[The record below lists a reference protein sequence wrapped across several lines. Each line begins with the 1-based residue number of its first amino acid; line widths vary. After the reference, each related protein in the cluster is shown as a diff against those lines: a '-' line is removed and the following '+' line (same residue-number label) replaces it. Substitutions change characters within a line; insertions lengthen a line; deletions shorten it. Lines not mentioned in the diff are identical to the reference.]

1 MSGEFTDLL
10 RGAALVCESNLVA
23 VVLSMIVI
31 AIIAL
36 LVA

>member
-10 RGAALVCESNLVA
+10 RAAALVCEANLVA
-23 VVLSMIVI
+23 VVLSAIVV
-31 AIIAL
+31 AFIAL

>member
-1 MSGEFTDLL
+1 MYGEFTDLL

-23 VVLSMIVI
+23 VVLSAIVI

>member
-23 VVLSMIVI
+23 VVLSAIVI